1 MIQYMTS
8 LSALIRIQVLVKKIW
23 KIIKSQENK
32 HKNNNKVDRK
42 TRKNKQVKK
51 KKKNMP
57 KIYNKALKNAARMH
71 VRTYSC
77 SMFLLDSL
85 DQRKNLPPNKQRK
98 KWRSCIDWM
107 TINWWKKLLQ
117 KYENKN
123 K

>member
-1 MIQYMTS
+1 MIQYMTL
-8 LSALIRIQVLVKKIW
+8 LSAFIRIQVLVK
-23 KIIKSQENK
+23 IIKSKENK
-32 HKNNNKVDRK
+32 HKKNNKVDKK

-77 SMFLLDSL
+77 SMFLLDLL

-98 KWRSCIDWM
+98 KRRSCIDERQLIGEKNYFKNM
-107 TINWWKKLLQ
+107 NI
-117 KYENKN
+117 KN

>member
-51 KKKNMP
+51 KKK
-57 KIYNKALKNAARMH
+57 
-71 VRTYSC
+71 TC
-77 SMFLLDSL
+77 
-85 DQRKNLPPNKQRK
+85 
-98 KWRSCIDWM
+98 
-107 TINWWKKLLQ
+107 Q
-117 KYENKN
+117 KYIIKH
-123 K
+123 